1 MPTQRAIAATV
12 DSTGRFLYV
21 VNRDSNTVSGFTIN
35 QQTGALTQ
43 MSSATFATGNKPIA
57 ILTTGTIE

>member
-1 MPTQRAIAATV
+1 M